1 MLPSTLIG
9 KEIIARPD
17 AQVCRAPGIRRGN
30 DIYVLVLVKGL
41 WAGEGLAQSKSIKNT
56 IVEQH
61 PSRGNNNTTVAAIIT
76 LRKVTQVLI
85 QDGLL
90 KPINL
95 ITLIPLHRLPRRM

>member
-61 PSRGNNNTTVAAIIT
+61 PSRGNNNTTEGHSGADP
-76 LRKVTQVLI
+76 RWS
-85 QDGLL
+85 L
-90 KPINL
+90 KTYQSHNAYPV
-95 ITLIPLHRLPRRM
+95 P

>member
-1 MLPSTLIG
+1 VLLLPRLIG

-61 PSRGNNNTTVAAIIT
+61 PRWKEALLFVFMFSFSEQ
-76 LRKVTQVLI
+76 LR
-85 QDGLL
+85 
-90 KPINL
+90 
-95 ITLIPLHRLPRRM
+95 